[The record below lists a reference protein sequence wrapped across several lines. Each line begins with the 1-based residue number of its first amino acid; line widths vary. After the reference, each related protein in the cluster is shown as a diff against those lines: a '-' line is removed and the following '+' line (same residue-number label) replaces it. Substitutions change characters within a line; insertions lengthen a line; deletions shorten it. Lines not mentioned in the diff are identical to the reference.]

1 MGDQP
6 QLPKSLE
13 NMVVQEYRKEKARE
27 RLRRKME
34 QKKVSP
40 TYKYDKEFLTCK
52 SIRD

>member
-34 QKKVSP
+34 QKKVS
-40 TYKYDKEFLTCK
+40 TAFITQNVY
-52 SIRD
+52 SIAEI